1 MARINLLPWRQER
14 RAEQQKQLLSISG
27 LSVILMILIVVAVHL
42 EISRQISSQNA
53 RNSHIQNEIQ
63 KVEKQLTEIQSLEK
77 SKKQLLA
84 RMKIIQQ
91 LQQNRPE
98 VVHLFD
104 EVARQIPEGVYLR
117 SFQQTGK
124 QLKLEGIAQSN
135 ARVSAFMRNIAT
147 SEWMTDPRLDVIQSD
162 KANSKSDNNRT
173 FVLHAMQASNVK
185 QGSKAKP

>member
-14 RAEQQKQLLSISG
+14 RAEQQRQLLTITG
-27 LSVILMILIVVAVHL
+27 LSVVLMLLIVVAVHL

-53 RNSHIQNEIQ
+53 RNSYIQTEIQ
-63 KVEKQLTEIQSLEK
+63 KVDTLLTEIHNLEK
-77 SKKQLLA
+77 AKKQLLA

-104 EVARQIPEGVYLR
+104 EIARQIPEGVYLR

-135 ARVSAFMRNIAT
+135 ARVSAFMRNIA
-147 SEWMTDPRLDVIQSD
+147 SSAWMTDPKLDVIKTDAKTKDSE
-162 KANSKSDNNRT
+162 NTRE
-173 FVLHAMQASNVK
+173 FVLNAVQASNVEEK
-185 QGSKAKP
+185 IKTKP

>member
-14 RAEQQKQLLSISG
+14 RAEQQKQLLSITG
-27 LSVILMILIVVAVHL
+27 LSALLMILIIVAVHL
-42 EISRQISSQNA
+42 EISRQVSSQNA
-53 RNSHIQNEIQ
+53 RNDYIQSEIK
-63 KVEKQLTEIQSLEK
+63 KVETQLTEIRNLEK
-77 SKKQLLA
+77 AKQQLLA

-98 VVHLFD
+98 IVHLFD

-124 QLKLEGIAQSN
+124 QLKLEGVAQSN

-147 SEWMTDPRLDVIQSD
+147 SGWMTDPRLDVIQSGKD
-162 KANSKSDNNRT
+162 QQNAENTRT
-173 FVLHAMQASNVK
+173 FVLHAMQASDVK
-185 QGSKAKP
+185 KGGKTKP

>member
-1 MARINLLPWRQER
+1 MARINLLPWRQEH
-14 RAEQQKQLLSISG
+14 RAEQQKQLFSITG
-27 LSVILMILIVVAVHL
+27 LSVLLMILIIVAIHL
-42 EISRQISSQNA
+42 EISRQVNSQDA
-53 RNSHIQNEIQ
+53 RNSYIQNEVQ
-63 KVEKQLTEIQSLEK
+63 QVEKQLTEILNLEK
-77 SKKQLLA
+77 AKGQLLA

-135 ARVSAFMRNIAT
+135 ARVSAFMRNIA
-147 SEWMTDPRLDVIQSD
+147 SSDWMTEPRLNVIQTD
-162 KANSKSDNNRT
+162 KNKNNTENTRT
-173 FVLHAMQASNVK
+173 FILHAMQANNVK
-185 QGSKAKP
+185 QSNKTKP

>member
-14 RAEQQKQLLSISG
+14 RAEQQRQLLTITG
-27 LSVILMILIVVAVHL
+27 LSAVLTLLIVVALHL
-42 EISRQISSQNA
+42 EISRQTSSQNA
-53 RNSHIQNEIQ
+53 RNSYIKNEIQ
-63 KVEKQLTEIQSLEK
+63 KVEKQLTEIGNLEK
-77 SKKQLLA
+77 AKKQLLA

-124 QLKLEGIAQSN
+124 QLKLEGVAQSN
-135 ARVSAFMRNIAT
+135 ARVSAFMRNI
-147 SEWMTDPRLDVIQSD
+147 SSSDWMTNPRLDVIKTD
-162 KANSKSDNNRT
+162 KDKKDTESTRA

-185 QGSKAKP
+185 EKNKAKP

>member
-14 RAEQQKQLLSISG
+14 RAEQQKQLLSITG
-27 LSVILMILIVVAVHL
+27 LSVILMFLIVVAVHL
-42 EISRQISSQNA
+42 EISRQTNSQNA
-53 RNSHIQNEIQ
+53 RNIFIKNEIQ
-63 KVEKQLTEIQSLEK
+63 QVEKQLTEIHNLEK
-77 SKKQLLA
+77 AKEQLLA

-98 VVHLFD
+98 IVHLFD

-124 QLKLEGIAQSN
+124 QLKLEGVAQSN
-135 ARVSAFMRNIAT
+135 ARVSAFMRNIA
-147 SEWMTDPRLDVIQSD
+147 SSDWMTDPRLDVIQTD
-162 KANSKSDNNRT
+162 KSKQNTENTRT

-185 QGSKAKP
+185 QTNKAKP

>member
-14 RAEQQKQLLSISG
+14 RTEQQRQLLTITG
-27 LSVILMILIVVAVHL
+27 LSAVLMLLIIVALHL
-42 EISRQISSQNA
+42 EVSRQISSQNA
-53 RNSHIQNEIQ
+53 RNRYIQNEIKQ
-63 KVEKQLTEIQSLEK
+63 VETQLTEIHNLEK
-77 SKKQLLA
+77 AKTQLLA

-104 EVARQIPEGVYLR
+104 EIARQIPEGVYLR
-117 SFQQTGK
+117 GFQQTGR

-135 ARVSAFMRNIAT
+135 ARVSAFMRNIAS
-147 SEWMTDPRLDVIQSD
+147 SEWMTNPRLDVIQSD
-162 KANSKSDNNRT
+162 KDKRNTENSRQ

-185 QGSKAKP
+185 QANKAKP

>member
-14 RAEQQKQLLSISG
+14 RAEQQRQLLTITG
-27 LSVILMILIVVAVHL
+27 LSAVLTLLIVVALHL
-42 EISRQISSQNA
+42 EISRQTSSQNA
-53 RNSHIQNEIQ
+53 RNSYIQNEIQ
-63 KVEKQLTEIQSLEK
+63 KVEKQLTEIGNLEK

-124 QLKLEGIAQSN
+124 QLKLEGVAQSN
-135 ARVSAFMRNIAT
+135 ARVSAFMRNI
-147 SEWMTDPRLDVIQSD
+147 SSSDWMTNPRLDVIKTD
-162 KANSKSDNNRT
+162 KDKKDTESTRA

-185 QGSKAKP
+185 EKSKAKP

>member
-14 RAEQQKQLLSISG
+14 RAEQQRQLLTITG
-27 LSVILMILIVVAVHL
+27 LSAVLTLLIIVALHL
-42 EISRQISSQNA
+42 EISRQTSSQNA
-53 RNSHIQNEIQ
+53 RNHYIKNEIQ
-63 KVEKQLTEIQSLEK
+63 KVEKQLTEIGNLEK

-124 QLKLEGIAQSN
+124 QLKLEGVAQSN
-135 ARVSAFMRNIAT
+135 ARVSAFMRNI
-147 SEWMTDPRLDVIQSD
+147 SSSDWMTNPRLDVIKTD
-162 KANSKSDNNRT
+162 KDKKDLENTRA

-185 QGSKAKP
+185 EKNKAKP